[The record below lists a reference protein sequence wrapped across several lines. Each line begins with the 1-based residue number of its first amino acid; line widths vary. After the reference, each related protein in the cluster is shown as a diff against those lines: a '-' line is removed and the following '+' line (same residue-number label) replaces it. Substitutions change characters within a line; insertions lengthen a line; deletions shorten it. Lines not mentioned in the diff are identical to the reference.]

1 MKININKSVISKS
14 IDKIEMILNVET
26 GIYHELNESG
36 SYVWSIIKNN
46 NFTKDELTE
55 KISSIYKDDVI
66 DINDFIDDLKESKL
80 IEFL

>member
-36 SYVWSIIKNN
+36 SCVWSIIKNN

-55 KISSIYKDDVI
+55 KISSIYKDGVI